1 MAIYTNYARYLKAK
15 KFKDMISGT
24 GDNAGDTYMLLGMG
38 NPFWDYIP
46 EDAEDGDT
54 AAKMPVA
61 PYNTSIVTVGDAN
74 SNQFYDALCQQ
85 CFISGN
91 EHTSVIEDGVP
102 KDDTYAEA
110 VKDVLP
116 PFPCNWHEKIES
128 GDEGTCIYVSTHN
141 PEEKIFLNDFQ
152 NYYIDND
159 GYVFDTETSSRWD
172 FAEAL
177 PTGSSAED
185 VIYRQAYADMY
196 LRGQAIKGGIIHPV
210 GLLGAVKC
218 NVSFVKD
225 IGTNE
230 NVYQGKINQI
240 WYGDRFWE
248 ILDEDPVAKALQ
260 DNTTLPKDEDIPHHI
275 LFNATINPMMLCPEL
290 RIDQNIVPRQIAICV
305 RKKPIPSGT
314 ENLSP
319 DYFPVNDTNVFNFGQ
334 YTQAYINDPS
344 NLLGKTILNFTLPVK
359 VGEDNIYPGSDDT
372 DFKILFVDY
381 IRGSVRDNHS
391 IDRIGYVLGF

>member
-15 KFKDMISGT
+15 KFKDMISGA

-46 EDAEDGDT
+46 EGAEDGDT

-74 SNQFYDALCQQ
+74 SNQFYDVLCQQ
-85 CFISGN
+85 CFIS
-91 EHTSVIEDGVP
+91 ESKRTFVVEDGVP
-102 KDDTYAEA
+102 KDDTYAKA

-116 PFPCNWHEKIES
+116 PFPCNWHDNDS
-128 GDEGTCIYVSTHN
+128 AHIYVSTTN
-141 PEEKIFLNDFQ
+141 TDKLPITINEFQ
-152 NYYIDND
+152 NYYINSDNRIVHIKED
-159 GYVFDTETSSRWD
+159 DSGADEPWPN
-172 FAEAL
+172 AEIL
-177 PTGSSAED
+177 PSGSSAQD
-185 VIYRQAYADMY
+185 VLYRQAYADMY

-230 NVYQGKINQI
+230 SSYQGKINQI

-260 DNTTLPKDEDIPHHI
+260 DNTDLPDDKDIPHHI

-305 RKKPIPSGT
+305 RKKPTPSGT

-334 YTQAYINDPS
+334 YTQAYIDNPT
-344 NLLGKTILNFTLPVK
+344 NLPGKTILNFTLPVK
-359 VGEDNIYPGSDDT
+359 VNDKIYPGGNDT